1 MALRKARLDRLD
13 ETCLNL
19 GSADEP
25 WTIHLEVRIDRE
37 FDEERLRAA
46 IRQAMVT
53 HPIARAH
60 LKPVKPATFR
70 YYWLIPD
77 EPGVVPLAVVSGE
90 PVAAV
95 RDRVVSEA
103 PDLGVSTF
111 TATAVRAG
119 GGDYL
124 MLVVHHAAGDGV
136 AAYRLMTSILRNYS
150 GEPDPVPGFDQVA
163 VRNVH
168 KLVGSRGLKDRLE
181 RGRMLGRHMIIST
194 RRPVRVAPQ
203 NGTPAGGY
211 GCHPIFFSV
220 EETQKIVANRPDGV
234 TVNDLLLGGLAM
246 TVRRWNDDREVKPRR
261 VTITMPMN
269 VRPSEWQYEVF
280 GNFASYV
287 TIRVM
292 KKEQGGLADAAIG
305 AHARTSVLKA
315 HRAQGI
321 IVDIA
326 KVSRVLPDKL
336 KRMLAER
343 PFVGDRAVDTTWLTN
358 LGRLDAPGMKITEF
372 WFSPPGTMPMGANIG
387 AATVNGQLF
396 VTLRYRHPQFD
407 AVAAAEFADL
417 YRDILLGR

>member
-1 MALRKARLDRLD
+1 MRKVRLDRLD
-13 ETCLNL
+13 ETCLNV

-25 WTIHLEVRIDRE
+25 WTIHLEVRIDGQ
-37 FDEERLRAA
+37 FDDERLRAA

-70 YYWLIPD
+70 YFWLIPD
-77 EPGVVPLAVVSGE
+77 EPGDVPLTIVSGE

-95 RDRVVSEA
+95 RDRVVSQA
-103 PDLGVSTF
+103 PDLTVSTF
-111 TATAVRAG
+111 TATAVHAG

-124 MLVVHHAAGDGV
+124 LLVLHHAAGDGV

-150 GEPDPVPGFDQVA
+150 GEPDPVPDFDQVA
-163 VRNVH
+163 VRNVR
-168 KLVGSRGLKDRLE
+168 KLVGARGIKDRLQ
-181 RGRMLGRHMIIST
+181 RTRLLGRHVIISA
-194 RRPVRVAPQ
+194 RRPARVEPQ
-203 NGTPAGGY
+203 NGTPTAGY
-211 GCHPIFFSV
+211 GCHPIFFTA

-246 TVRRWNDDREVKPRR
+246 TVRRWNDEREVKPRR

-269 VRPSEWQYEVF
+269 VRPPEWQYEVF

-287 TIRVM
+287 SIRVM
-292 KKEQGGLADAAIG
+292 KKEQTGLADAAIG

-326 KVSRVLPDKL
+326 KMSRILPDKL
-336 KRMLAER
+336 KRMLADR

-358 LGRLDAPGMKITEF
+358 LGRLDAPGMKITEL
-372 WFSPPGTMPMGANIG
+372 WFSPPGTVPMGATVG
-387 AATVNGQLF
+387 AVTVDGELSL
-396 VTLRYRHPQFD
+396 TLRYRHPQFD